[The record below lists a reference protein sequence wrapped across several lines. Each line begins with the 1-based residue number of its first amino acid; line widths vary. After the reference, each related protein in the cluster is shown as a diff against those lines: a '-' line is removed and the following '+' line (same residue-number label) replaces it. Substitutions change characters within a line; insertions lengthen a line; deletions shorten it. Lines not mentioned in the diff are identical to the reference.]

1 MFWKTKKITF
11 LAASKIMNPTL
22 RLRKSKKDKKTE
34 RKEYSE
40 DSDSD
45 YGCWEI
51 KPGDF
56 NC

>member
-1 MFWKTKKITF
+1 
-11 LAASKIMNPTL
+11 MNPTL

-34 RKEYSE
+34 RNEYSE

-51 KPGDF
+51 RPDDF

>member
-1 MFWKTKKITF
+1 MD
-11 LAASKIMNPTL
+11 PTPISEN
-22 RLRKSKKDKKTE
+22 SKKDKKTE
-34 RKEYSE
+34 RNEYSE

>member
-1 MFWKTKKITF
+1 
-11 LAASKIMNPTL
+11 MNPTL

-34 RKEYSE
+34 RNENSE

-56 NC
+56 DC